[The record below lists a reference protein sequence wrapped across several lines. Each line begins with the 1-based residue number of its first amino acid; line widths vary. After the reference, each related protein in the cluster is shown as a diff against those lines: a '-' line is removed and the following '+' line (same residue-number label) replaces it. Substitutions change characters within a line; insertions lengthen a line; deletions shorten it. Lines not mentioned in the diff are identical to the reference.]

1 MLEIVN
7 SPNDIKSMS
16 VAELKTL
23 AKDVRQLILDTVLEN
38 GGHLASNLGIVECVV
53 AMHYVFDTPEDKFVF
68 DVGHQCY
75 AHKILTGRKD
85 SFSTLRKCGGI
96 SGFPK
101 REESVYD
108 VADTGHSSTSISLAC
123 GLARAAYHNGSDEE
137 IVTLIG
143 DGALTGGLSFEAL
156 NDVNNT
162 KHRQIIILND
172 NSMSISKNVG
182 SMSKY
187 LMKLHENSI
196 YRSLK
201 SNTVEIIDNLQLSD
215 REKAYSVLYKFRDAV
230 KYFLQGGLPFSQ
242 YDIRYLGP
250 IDGNN
255 LEEVIH
261 ALNLAKAVKGNVI
274 LHVVTMKGRG
284 FLEAEENPGK
294 YHGFSSSSSVGE
306 SFSEAFGKKLL
317 EMAKEDSTIYGITA
331 AMSSGTGLNY
341 MQKDLPSQF
350 IDVGIAEAHAV
361 CMSAG
366 LALGGLK
373 PYVAIYSTFLQR
385 AYDQIVHDVCLMDLD
400 VTLCLDRAGI
410 VPDDGATHQGIYDVG
425 FLTVIP
431 NITIAAPKDIHELSD
446 IMEWSKTFTHPL
458 VIRYPKGCYDLG
470 HQYINNDKIELGKWQ
485 YLKKEEKAEITV
497 ICSGALMCK
506 ESLSAHRLLKEK
518 GIDIDVVNARFV
530 KPIDKELIASLNGKK
545 IITVED
551 NLLDNGLGSLVSAY
565 IIDTGLNIKL
575 KRMGITDEIKEH
587 GKVGDILKKYALSAE
602 DIARCVEKSYET

>member
-1 MLEIVN
+1 
-7 SPNDIKSMS
+7 MS

-215 REKAYSVLYKFRDAV
+215 REKAYSVLY
-230 KYFLQGGLPFSQ
+230 
-242 YDIRYLGP
+242 
-250 IDGNN
+250 
-255 LEEVIH
+255 
-261 ALNLAKAVKGNVI
+261 
-274 LHVVTMKGRG
+274 
-284 FLEAEENPGK
+284 
-294 YHGFSSSSSVGE
+294 
-306 SFSEAFGKKLL
+306 
-317 EMAKEDSTIYGITA
+317 
-331 AMSSGTGLNY
+331 
-341 MQKDLPSQF
+341 
-350 IDVGIAEAHAV
+350 
-361 CMSAG
+361 
-366 LALGGLK
+366 
-373 PYVAIYSTFLQR
+373 
-385 AYDQIVHDVCLMDLD
+385 
-400 VTLCLDRAGI
+400 
-410 VPDDGATHQGIYDVG
+410 
-425 FLTVIP
+425 
-431 NITIAAPKDIHELSD
+431 
-446 IMEWSKTFTHPL
+446 
-458 VIRYPKGCYDLG
+458 
-470 HQYINNDKIELGKWQ
+470 
-485 YLKKEEKAEITV
+485 
-497 ICSGALMCK
+497 
-506 ESLSAHRLLKEK
+506 
-518 GIDIDVVNARFV
+518 
-530 KPIDKELIASLNGKK
+530 
-545 IITVED
+545 
-551 NLLDNGLGSLVSAY
+551 
-565 IIDTGLNIKL
+565 
-575 KRMGITDEIKEH
+575 
-587 GKVGDILKKYALSAE
+587 
-602 DIARCVEKSYET
+602 